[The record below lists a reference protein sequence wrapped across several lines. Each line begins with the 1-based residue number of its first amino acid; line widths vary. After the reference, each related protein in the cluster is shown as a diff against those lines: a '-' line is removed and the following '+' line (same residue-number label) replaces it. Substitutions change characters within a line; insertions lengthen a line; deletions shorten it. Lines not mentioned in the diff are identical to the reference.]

1 MHGLQRLGYDS
12 IVVALKMVAQHV
24 GARWMA
30 RSLLAV
36 TADLKEL
43 LKVRGH
49 VFAHVHESACRGVL

>member
-1 MHGLQRLGYDS
+1 MHELQRLGYDP

-24 GARWMA
+24 GACWVA

-43 LKVRGH
+43 LKVRGL
-49 VFAHVHESACRGVL
+49 VFAHADESVCRGIL